1 MPRLRRTTIPRG
13 AYTELRN
20 LLVAPDRPFP
30 PTFMLALA
38 TLIAPMIGRVRLLQ
52 NADGERPNILERA
65 IDGEDGAG
73 DFRQEPAS
81 PAPALGQAGDA
92 IGQPS
97 SHRGSND
104 VNVFVGFSLDPADD
118 SLSIDIATGP
128 VLAGQDL
135 AALADASMP
144 ETPPP
149 VHDFDIP
156 PDDACFTAAEAARLL
171 GVAKSTVTRR
181 MGKNELIGFRVF
193 KNALRI
199 PRDQFRN
206 GDVVDG
212 VADILALFRI
222 DSPDGKTLVDHKAAW
237 TFLAS
242 TVYPGDAAPRP
253 IDRLRAASPGRPT
266 SRVLE
271 ELALAR
277 QSLDYGDHI

>member
-1 MPRLRRTTIPRG
+1 MPKTESANSARNRR
-13 AYTELRN
+13 A
-20 LLVAPDRPFP
+20 RP
-30 PTFMLALA
+30 
-38 TLIAPMIGRVRLLQ
+38 
-52 NADGERPNILERA
+52 
-65 IDGEDGAG
+65 
-73 DFRQEPAS
+73 
-81 PAPALGQAGDA
+81 PALGRAGDA
-92 IGQPS
+92 TGRPS
-97 SHRGSND
+97 SHRASND
-104 VNVFVGFSLDPADD
+104 V
-118 SLSIDIATGP
+118 ATGS

-181 MGKNELIGFRVF
+181 IGKNELIGFRVF

-222 DSPDGKTLVDHKAAW
+222 DSPDGETPVDHKTAW

-253 IDRLRAASPGRPT
+253 IDRLPRRFTRTSDVKGVGRACSGQAESRLRRPHLNAVRVMRIATGEEEEEFEDDGKNPAAKARRAARPAPGSSALRSGRQSPGRQLRSGGPLSPT
-266 SRVLE
+266 QRGVFLPQ
-271 ELALAR
+271 AT
-277 QSLDYGDHI
+277 G